1 MTTTAP
7 HTYPT
12 ADTRPT
18 FKEVLDRILE
28 IVGFVF
34 VAGPP
39 VLFVAVP
46 WLLVVLLLTPWL
58 AAMVALVV
66 VVLAAGALLAAA
78 GAIVASPYLVVRHVR
93 AHRAAAEAPVAEAPV
108 AEAPVAE
115 APVAMPAPR
124 LVPRR
129 SAA

>member
-7 HTYPT
+7 HTSQANT
-12 ADTRPT
+12 SPT
-18 FKEVLDRILE
+18 FKEVSDRILE

-46 WLLVVLLLTPWL
+46 WLLIALLMAPWV
-58 AAMVALVV
+58 AAMVGLVA
-66 VVLAAGALLAAA
+66 VVLAAGALLAAV
-78 GAIVASPYLVVRHVR
+78 GALIASPYLVVRHIR
-93 AHRAAAEAPVAEAPV
+93 AHRAAAAARKATEAPVAT
-108 AEAPVAE
+108 
-115 APVAMPAPR
+115 PAPR
-124 LVPRR
+124 LVPALPRR

>member
-12 ADTRPT
+12 ADTRPS
-18 FKEVLDRILE
+18 FKEVLDRMLE

-46 WLLVVLLLTPWL
+46 WLFVALLLAPWV
-58 AAMVALVV
+58 AAMVGLVI
-66 VVLAAGALLAAA
+66 VVLAAGALIAAA
-78 GAIVASPYLVVRHVR
+78 GAILASPYLVVRQIR
-93 AHRAAAEAPVAEAPV
+93 THRAAAEAPVAEAPV
-108 AEAPVAE
+108 AEAPI
-115 APVAMPAPR
+115 AMPAPR